1 MDNTIIDDTFRTIV
15 EKMPDLYA
23 DLVKLVS
30 KIAAYIF
37 REEDKVE
44 KGADG
49 IMGGKVLLLGSERLR
64 DNGGGC
70 PCSMIF

>member
-37 REEDKVE
+37 REEDKIGRAHV
-44 KGADG
+44 
-49 IMGGKVLLLGSERLR
+49 
-64 DNGGGC
+64 
-70 PCSMIF
+70 

>member
-44 KGADG
+44 KGQMRSWAEKSCCWDRRGSG
-49 IMGGKVLLLGSERLR
+49 ITGEAAHAV
-64 DNGGGC
+64 
-70 PCSMIF
+70 

>member
-37 REEDKVE
+37 REEDT
-44 KGADG
+44 
-49 IMGGKVLLLGSERLR
+49 GGLLQNIRICMCPAPFLSSCLSDRQILQVL
-64 DNGGGC
+64 
-70 PCSMIF
+70 